1 MKKLLSVILAV
12 VMTVSVFAAPVAF
25 AAYEPANQGSVSDES
40 HSESAFTKTF
50 YNFTDKL
57 VEVLVGVINIMIPA
71 PYSWGRA
78 DKHVTENIMTGD
90 DTFLDSPADGAKW
103 SLGYANASL
112 LEGQDVLDGKHFVGG
127 SITVTKKTATEVWD
141 DLKVRTIA
149 LDDGSG
155 RGTVVIAV
163 LDAFGLPNCDVKL
176 MRSELADYFE
186 ANNVKSFNVACL
198 HQHSAVDTLGL
209 NGSISSVLFVN
220 PFLKLVGKNMKSG
233 RNDGY
238 MRNLYDVVEASVK
251 SAVEDMTEGTLYY
264 GKADISPYMTD
275 KRDPQVLDNYS
286 ERFRFVPDDGTEET
300 WLASSC
306 IHCVGNGASGRIL
319 TADYPYYAEQT
330 IGQQADANVLF
341 YMGAQQS
348 TTGTYDEE
356 MIPALADAQSGTE
369 AIPLFGNAIGEA
381 LCAIHEETEVA
392 PLFNVRFQ
400 SLILP
405 ITNPVLLLA
414 GKAGMIGAQVVRTS
428 CGFGVGVVTEI
439 GYAQLGSEF
448 AFAIIPGEL
457 APELAY
463 GGCLQKDAS
472 WSGKDWTY
480 PSLQD
485 MVKATGSDR
494 KLFALDLANDQIGYI
509 VPDNN
514 YMPMIAPE
522 SNSIEFVSLG
532 KQTASR
538 LMEGYSAL
546 IDSVS

>member
-306 IHCVGNGASGRIL
+306 IHCVGNGAGQREV
-319 TADYPYYAEQT
+319 TGDYPYYMEKYINETYGANFALILGAEQGT
-330 IGQQADANVLF
+330 SQDK
-341 YMGAQQS
+341 S
-348 TTGTYDEE
+348 TTNAEGMTTVEELDAFGTK
-356 MIPALADAQSGTE
+356 LAQILNDISD
-369 AIPLFGNAIGEA
+369 
-381 LCAIHEETEVA
+381 ETEVE
-392 PLFNVRFQ
+392 P
-400 SLILP
+400 IL
-405 ITNPVLLLA
+405 NYA
-414 GKAGMIGAQVVRTS
+414 GKEVQFDVSNCILLFAGKVGLFPNEIVRTGLNKFS
-428 CGFGVGVVTEI
+428 VISEI
-439 GYAQLGSEF
+439 GYMEIGADI
-448 AFAIIPGEL
+448 AVPIIPGEAAGEML
-457 APELAY
+457 Y
-463 GGCLQKDAS
+463 GGYCTAENS
-472 WSGKDWTY
+472 WTGKDFDATTI
-480 PSLQD
+480 SELVGDKEIVALGVCND
-485 MVKATGSDR
+485 M
-494 KLFALDLANDQIGYI
+494 IGYI
-509 VPDNN
+509 IPDND
-514 YMPMIAPE
+514 YMPLLYPNNKSLEVVALGNRTCSAVLSEFEELI
-522 SNSIEFVSLG
+522 NS
-532 KQTASR
+532 K
-538 LMEGYSAL
+538 
-546 IDSVS
+546 

>member
-233 RNDGY
+233 RNDSY

-306 IHCVGNGASGRIL
+306 IHCVGNGAGQREV
-319 TADYPYYAEQT
+319 TGDYPYYMEKYINETYGANFALILGAEQGT
-330 IGQQADANVLF
+330 SQDK
-341 YMGAQQS
+341 S
-348 TTGTYDEE
+348 TTNAEGMTTVEELDAFGTK
-356 MIPALADAQSGTE
+356 LAQILNDISD
-369 AIPLFGNAIGEA
+369 
-381 LCAIHEETEVA
+381 ETEVE
-392 PLFNVRFQ
+392 P
-400 SLILP
+400 IL
-405 ITNPVLLLA
+405 NYA
-414 GKAGMIGAQVVRTS
+414 GKEVQFDVSNCILLFAGKVGLFPNEIVRTGLNKFS
-428 CGFGVGVVTEI
+428 VISEI
-439 GYAQLGSEF
+439 GYMEIGADI
-448 AFAIIPGEL
+448 AVPIIPGEAAGEML
-457 APELAY
+457 Y
-463 GGCLQKDAS
+463 GGYCTAENS
-472 WSGKDWTY
+472 WTGKDFDATTI
-480 PSLQD
+480 SELVGDKEIVALGVCND
-485 MVKATGSDR
+485 M
-494 KLFALDLANDQIGYI
+494 IGYI
-509 VPDNN
+509 IPDND
-514 YMPMIAPE
+514 YMPLLYPNNKSLEVVALGNRTCSAVLSEFEELI
-522 SNSIEFVSLG
+522 NS
-532 KQTASR
+532 K
-538 LMEGYSAL
+538 
-546 IDSVS
+546 

>member
-233 RNDGY
+233 RNDSY

-306 IHCVGNGASGRIL
+306 IHCVGNGAGQREV
-319 TADYPYYAEQT
+319 TGDYPYYMEKYINETYGANFALILGAEQGT
-330 IGQQADANVLF
+330 SQDK
-341 YMGAQQS
+341 S
-348 TTGTYDEE
+348 TTNAEGMTTVEELDAFGTK
-356 MIPALADAQSGTE
+356 LAQILNDISD
-369 AIPLFGNAIGEA
+369 
-381 LCAIHEETEVA
+381 ETEVE
-392 PLFNVRFQ
+392 P
-400 SLILP
+400 IL
-405 ITNPVLLLA
+405 NYA
-414 GKAGMIGAQVVRTS
+414 GKEVQFDVSNCILLFAGKVGLFPNEIVRTGLNKFS
-428 CGFGVGVVTEI
+428 VISEI
-439 GYAQLGSEF
+439 GYMEIGADI
-448 AFAIIPGEL
+448 AVPIIPGEAAGEML
-457 APELAY
+457 Y
-463 GGCLQKDAS
+463 GGYCTAENS
-472 WSGKDWTY
+472 WTGKDFDATTI
-480 PSLQD
+480 SELVGDKEIVALGVCND
-485 MVKATGSDR
+485 M
-494 KLFALDLANDQIGYI
+494 LGYI
-509 VPDNN
+509 IPDND
-514 YMPMIAPE
+514 YMPLLYPNNKSLEVVALGNRTCSAVLSEFEELI
-522 SNSIEFVSLG
+522 NS
-532 KQTASR
+532 K
-538 LMEGYSAL
+538 
-546 IDSVS
+546 